1 TVPHDPRTQHTN
13 GPSTAV
19 ISVTRCRRAR
29 CWLGQSPMLLEGA
42 AWLFKALPSNR
53 KRTATTTAQEDASS
67 SSSSSCGSEDAIPT
81 TPKRSKR
88 KWPDPRPSVQLYKD
102 LLSNSGKR
110 TCCAR
115 MRCVECFA
123 TGEYDDGLLVAE
135 QKRMGEC
142 NMEGD
147 RKDFVLEHVPLRP
160 LQRGAMIAACEPV
173 CSNAFMWL
181 FGVSSDLLRAVKGT
195 PGARASSTVDR
206 TPISAPRSRLKGDK
220 IVAFMQSW
228 VDTYGQNMPN
238 NDNIFLY
245 A

>member
-1 TVPHDPRTQHTN
+1 
-13 GPSTAV
+13 
-19 ISVTRCRRAR
+19 
-29 CWLGQSPMLLEGA
+29 MLLEGA

-53 KRTATTTAQEDASS
+53 KRTATTTARDEASSS
-67 SSSSSCGSEDAIPT
+67 SSSSSCGSEDAIPS

-88 KWPDPRPSVQLYKD
+88 KWRDPRPSVQLYKD
-102 LLSNSGKR
+102 LLLSTNGKR

-123 TGEYDDGLLVAE
+123 TGKYDDGLLIAE
-135 QKRMGEC
+135 QKRMADC

-147 RKDFVLEHVPLRP
+147 RKAFVLEHVPLRP
-160 LQRGAMIAACEPV
+160 LHHGAMIAACEPV

-206 TPISAPRSRLKGDK
+206 QGTNVRYTTCLANLSIMGKSTYIHSFGWRANLTDK
-220 IVAFMQSW
+220 I
-228 VDTYGQNMPN
+228 
-238 NDNIFLY
+238 
-245 A
+245 